1 MGLGPNL
8 ALTFTYRASNM
19 FRGWNLVYFC
29 ALFCWNEGHVIIWTL
44 AKNNSGDAYLIL
56 RYMVVEI
63 YPNMTVYTVRPKSC
77 LDFFLQSSV
86 FGSFTMCLNG
96 VSIYWCYTY
105 RGPNV
110 GHTFSDIWCNFRAN
124 GAFLSTK
131 LAYVYLIQVFNDKL
145 FLNYNIRYKFLHSK
159 GPGIALKW
167 ILWNIALK

>member
-8 ALTFTYRASNM
+8 ALTLTYRASYM
-19 FRGWNLVYFC
+19 FRGWNLVYFR

-110 GHTFSDIWCNFRAN
+110 GHTFSDSDA
-124 GAFLSTK
+124 
-131 LAYVYLIQVFNDKL
+131 
-145 FLNYNIRYKFLHSK
+145 
-159 GPGIALKW
+159 
-167 ILWNIALK
+167 ILGQMVHFYQPNWLMFI